1 MYPAIAYLTPSMNQA
16 QPEAL
21 FFQGA
26 EQEILVII
34 ILKVMNLSQSSLPS
48 GHHDTTGPYQIS
60 NYNEQLHRAQAAFS
74 FRKAVGTE

>member
-1 MYPAIAYLTPSMNQA
+1 MNQA

-21 FFQGA
+21 FFQAA

-48 GHHDTTGPYQIS
+48 GHHDTTGPYLLS
-60 NYNEQLHRAQAAFS
+60 NYNDHRAQAAFS
-74 FRKAVGTE
+74 FRKAVGTAQSQCYLLI

>member
-1 MYPAIAYLTPSMNQA
+1 MNQA

-48 GHHDTTGPYQIS
+48 GHHDTTGPYLLS
-60 NYNEQLHRAQAAFS
+60 NYNDHRAQAKLRTNPHVRAAFS